1 MHLMKGFT
9 CAEKRLDDLH
19 LELLESFNDSQ
30 ADDEM
35 VANLLEQYQLFV
47 RKSKV
52 RLR

>member
-1 MHLMKGFT
+1 MHLMKSFT